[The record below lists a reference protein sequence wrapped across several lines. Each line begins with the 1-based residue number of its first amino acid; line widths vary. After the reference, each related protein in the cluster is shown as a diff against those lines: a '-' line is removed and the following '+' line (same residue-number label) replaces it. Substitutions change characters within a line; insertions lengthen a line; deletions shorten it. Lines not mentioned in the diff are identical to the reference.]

1 MDGWLSNRGFCNEG
15 SVSPP
20 CLLQVSQAIAT
31 SGPILRFFSS
41 IPEVSASMIQ
51 KAEKEEEEEE
61 DEEEEKEKKE
71 GKRRS
76 NRVKAS
82 GATVAQKWQPRLPQR
97 LAQRV
102 AHGWRLFLQSLS
114 SSSSSFLLL
123 LLLVLIVLLLPINVT
138 SKKEEGGGGGD
149 GCHPPGSR
157 VDLSWIQ
164 GRNRPRDIRQ
174 EGKTPL

>member
-51 KAEKEEEEEE
+51 KAEKEEEEE

-76 NRVKAS
+76 NRVAQQWRRS
-82 GATVAQKWQPRLPQR
+82 GSRGCR
-97 LAQRV
+97 R
-102 AHGWRLFLQSLS
+102 GWRRGWRMGGGCSLQSLS

-123 LLLVLIVLLLPINVT
+123 LLLVLLVLLLPINVT